1 MDADKRGWPLGGE
14 MRVRL
19 GSLLVL
25 APLLA
30 LLVAVGAWVQSL
42 RQQVASLEQRVTML
56 ETLPT
61 LLTATPPASPGGFP
75 FDVDRAMQMDATMG
89 VRR

>member
-1 MDADKRGWPLGGE
+1 
-14 MRVRL
+14 MRIRL

-30 LLVAVGAWVQSL
+30 LVVALGTWVQSL
-42 RQQVASLEQRVTML
+42 RHQVASLEQRVSML

-61 LLTATPPASPGGFP
+61 LLTTNTPSTPGGFP
-75 FDVDRAMQMDATMG
+75 IDVDRAMQMEATR